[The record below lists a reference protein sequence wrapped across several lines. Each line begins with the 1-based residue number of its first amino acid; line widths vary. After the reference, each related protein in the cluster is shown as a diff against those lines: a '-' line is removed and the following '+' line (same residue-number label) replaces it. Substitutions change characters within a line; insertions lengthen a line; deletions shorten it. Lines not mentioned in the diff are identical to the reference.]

1 MTASHAWVTATE
13 VESDGSRV
21 DVPLTPR
28 RTWGVIAA
36 WERHGLARVGLELY
50 RTGRQRLEDNPY
62 RQESAPYTIFG
73 LLAERRIGRVRLFI
87 NMENLTD
94 TRQSRFDP
102 LLRPVP
108 TPTGRRTVDAWAPL
122 EGRTVNGGLRV
133 DLR

>member
-13 VESDGSRV
+13 VDGDGTRA

-36 WERHGLARVGLELY
+36 WERHGTARVGVELY

-73 LLAERRIGRVRLFI
+73 MLAERRVGRVRLFI
-87 NMENLTD
+87 NFENLTD
-94 TRQSRFDP
+94 TRQSRFDR
-102 LLRPVP
+102 LLLPFP
-108 TPTGRRTVDAWAPL
+108 GPTGRRTVDAWAPL
-122 EGRTVNGGLRV
+122 DGRTVYGGIRV
-133 DLR
+133 EIR